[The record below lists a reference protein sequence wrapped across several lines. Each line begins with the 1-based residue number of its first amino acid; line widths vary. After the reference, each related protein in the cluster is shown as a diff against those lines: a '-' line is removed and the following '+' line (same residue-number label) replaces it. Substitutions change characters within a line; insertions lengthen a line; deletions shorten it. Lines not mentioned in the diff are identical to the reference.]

1 MVPESPIN
9 ADPDGRIGG
18 RVSASKNEGYS
29 DEGRLADYRQRYG
42 LAMDPFTDDPDFP
55 LFTGAQRREL
65 LDQLLHLCQ
74 FGKSLLVV
82 SGERG
87 TGKTRLA
94 HALLDSMAESD
105 ELCLI
110 TARPNEG
117 LDQILIQ
124 IAHAFSLRREGV
136 ETAGQLLAAL
146 RSFSQPIMG
155 GGDIALVVIDDAHH
169 LADQAL
175 AALLSLLQGR
185 DEDHRRL
192 HIAFFAEPNLIHRLD
207 ELDMQDVMINDF
219 QLSPLTL
226 HETVDYLNF
235 RMEMADYLGPE
246 IFHESLVEPWWREAQ
261 GNLQLIHEYARDCL
275 LESVLPQ
282 EQAGR
287 KSFPLLHIIAAA
299 VLGAVFLMTF
309 FYSGDDEEV
318 VGDQIFTQPLPIT
331 PIKPVAASSHAAV
344 SSSSVAGKA
353 AANVVPA
360 PSTES
365 LSLPED
371 VPVQTGESL
380 KPLTPEQLPAVRSSV
395 TSNDQSAS
403 ASPVSSRASASSVTA
418 MPEAKPQSPAVKLSE
433 DEQILLSWRASEY
446 TLQLLGVSTEKAAR
460 DYIAAQSNRADL
472 LMFKTLRQNKDWFV
486 VVTGRYATAAA
497 ARQAVASLPSEQ
509 RKAGPWPRELKVIQ
523 QEISAR
529 DR

>member
-18 RVSASKNEGYS
+18 RSSAGSSDGYPAES
-29 DEGRLADYRQRYG
+29 EYLADYRQRYG
-42 LAMDPFTDDPDFP
+42 LAMDPFADDPDFP
-55 LFTGAQRREL
+55 LFTAAQRREL

-82 SGERG
+82 LGERG
-87 TGKTRLA
+87 VGKTRLA
-94 HALLDSMAESD
+94 HALLNSMAETD

-110 TARPNEG
+110 KAQPKQG
-117 LDQILIQ
+117 LDQVLIQ

-155 GGDIALVVIDDAHH
+155 GGDLALVVIDDAHH
-169 LADQAL
+169 LDDQAL

-185 DEDHRRL
+185 DEDNRRL
-192 HIAFFAEPNLIHRLD
+192 HIAFFAEPALIHRLD

-219 QLSPLTL
+219 QLPPFTL

-246 IFHESLVEPWWREAQ
+246 IFNETLVEPWWREAQ
-261 GNLQLIHEYARDCL
+261 GQLLVIHDYARECL

-282 EQAGR
+282 QSTNR
-287 KSFPLLHIIAAA
+287 KSFPLLHIVAAA
-299 VLGAVFLMTF
+299 VLGAIFLMTF
-309 FYSGDDEEV
+309 FYSGDDKEAA
-318 VGDQIFTQPLPIT
+318 GDQIFSQPLPIN
-331 PIKPVAASSHAAV
+331 PINAAASSAAV
-344 SSSSVAGKA
+344 ASSVSSVEAMAG
-353 AANVVPA
+353 VPVR
-360 PSTES
+360 PVEN

-371 VPVQTGESL
+371 IPVQPGEAL
-380 KPLTPEQLPAVRSSV
+380 KPLTADQLPAVR
-395 TSNDQSAS
+395 QSAAPATPPAPVIVEEPSVQS
-403 ASPVSSRASASSVTA
+403 AASSVA
-418 MPEAKPQSPAVKLSE
+418 VPVNKPQPEPVNFSE

-460 DYIAAQSNRADL
+460 DYIATQPNRADL
-472 LMFKTLRQNKDWFV
+472 LMFKTLRQKKDWFV
-486 VVTGRYATAAA
+486 VVTGRHATAAA
-497 ARQAVASLPSEQ
+497 ARQAVASLPAEQ

-523 QEISAR
+523 QEISAPAR
-529 DR
+529 

>member
-18 RVSASKNEGYS
+18 RLSVSGS
-29 DEGRLADYRQRYG
+29 DEHSAGSEHLADYRQRYG
-42 LAMDPFTDDPDFP
+42 LAMDPFADDPDFP

-87 TGKTRLA
+87 VGKTRLA
-94 HALLDSMAESD
+94 HALLESMAETD

-110 TARPNEG
+110 TAQPNQG
-117 LDQILIQ
+117 LDQVLIQ

-136 ETAGQLLAAL
+136 ETVGQLLAAL

-155 GGDIALVVIDDAHH
+155 GGDIALVVIDDAHY
-169 LADQAL
+169 LDDQAL

-185 DEDHRRL
+185 DEDTRRL
-192 HIAFFAEPNLIHRLD
+192 HIAFFAEPALIHRLD
-207 ELDMQDVMINDF
+207 QLDMQDVLINDF
-219 QLSPLTL
+219 QLPPFTL

-246 IFHESLVEPWWREAQ
+246 MFHESLVEPWWCEAQ
-261 GNLQLIHEYARDCL
+261 GQLLVIHDYARECL
-275 LESVLPQ
+275 LETVVPQ
-282 EQAGR
+282 ERAGR

-299 VLGAVFLMTF
+299 VLGAIFLMTF
-309 FYSGDDEEV
+309 FYSGDDKAPA
-318 VGDQIFTQPLPIT
+318 GDQIFSQPLPIK
-331 PIKPVAASSHAAV
+331 PIQAATSSAPVASAASSIGVVA
-344 SSSSVAGKA
+344 SVPVQPVDG
-353 AANVVPA
+353 
-360 PSTES
+360 

-371 VPVQTGESL
+371 IPVQPGEAL
-380 KPLTPEQLPAVRSSV
+380 KPLTAEQLPAVQQPGTSADNSV
-395 TSNDQSAS
+395 PVVAEQPSVQS
-403 ASPVSSRASASSVTA
+403 SASSV
-418 MPEAKPQSPAVKLSE
+418 AVLPVKNAQPKAVNFSE

-460 DYIAAQSNRADL
+460 DYIAAQPNRADL
-472 LMFKTLRQNKDWFV
+472 LMFKTLRQKKDWFV
-486 VVTGRYATAAA
+486 VVTGRHATAAA
-497 ARQAVASLPSEQ
+497 ARQAVASLPAEQ

-523 QEISAR
+523 QEISAPAR
-529 DR
+529 

>member
-18 RVSASKNEGYS
+18 RPAAAKGGAEH
-29 DEGRLADYRQRYG
+29 EHLADYRQRYG
-42 LAMDPFTDDPDFP
+42 LALDPFADDPDFP

-82 SGERG
+82 LGDQG
-87 TGKTRLA
+87 VGKTRLA

-110 TARPNEG
+110 TAQPGQG
-117 LDQILIQ
+117 LDRVLIQ

-169 LADQAL
+169 LDDQAL

-185 DEDHRRL
+185 DEDNRRL
-192 HIAFFAEPNLIHRLD
+192 HIAFFAEPTLIRRLD

-219 QLSPLTL
+219 PLAPFTL

-246 IFHESLVEPWWREAQ
+246 IFNESLVEPWWREAQ
-261 GNLQLIHEYARDCL
+261 GQLPIIHEYARSCL
-275 LESVLPQ
+275 LESVIPQ
-282 EQAGR
+282 ENANK
-287 KSFPLLHIIAAA
+287 KSFPMLHIVAAA
-299 VLGAVFLMTF
+299 VLGAIFLMTF
-309 FYSGDDEEV
+309 FYSSDDEEPA
-318 VGDQIFTQPLPIT
+318 GDQIFSQPLPIN
-331 PIKPVAASSHAAV
+331 PVKPAASSFSAA
-344 SSSSVAGKA
+344 SEASSVSVEAVA
-353 AANVVPA
+353 SVPVQ
-360 PSTES
+360 PVEN
-365 LSLPED
+365 LSLPESL
-371 VPVQTGESL
+371 PVQTGEKL
-380 KPLTPEQLPAVRSSV
+380 DPLRPEQLPPAE
-395 TSNDQSAS
+395 QSA
-403 ASPVSSRASASSVTA
+403 ASARAEVSTSAEPAASQRAATSSA
-418 MPEAKPQSPAVKLSE
+418 AKSESIAQSKAVNFSE
-433 DEQILLSWRASEY
+433 DEQILLSWRASEF

-460 DYIAAQSNRADL
+460 DYIAAQPNRADL

-486 VVTGRYATAAA
+486 VVAGRYSSAAT
-497 ARQAVASLPSEQ
+497 ARQAVAGLPATQ
-509 RKAGPWPRELKVIQ
+509 RKAGPWPRELRVIQ
-523 QEISAR
+523 QEIASR
-529 DR
+529 RL